1 MNIIYFKKKW
11 IRVLPVKLFSNK
23 KISFSEVQ
31 FPKVVGSDPA
41 KISKFMVNR

>member
-1 MNIIYFKKKW
+1 MNTFYFKKKW
-11 IRVLPVKLFSNK
+11 IRFLPVKLFSDK
-23 KISFSEVQ
+23 KIPFSEVQ